1 MDDTITSLLIIGAL
15 FVPICLVAMGLVIA
29 LVFLIRRN
37 AKQAGGFKT
46 RWAAIAQTHGLT
58 FNPGTTLE
66 DPSLSGTIDG
76 LTVTLTLTRYQMGG
90 NGMSYAYTT
99 AWVPVA
105 TTGEFLITDRK
116 RSHHVGGVAGAE
128 VAISDP
134 GLAAT
139 HLARGNPELLAGL
152 LTPDMLARLSQNAI
166 THVRLAQNRLRVQ
179 RPGHQS
185 GEDECLALMRLAADL
200 AHRL

>member
-15 FVPICLVAMGLVIA
+15 FIPVCLAAIGLVIA
-29 LVFLIRRN
+29 FVLLIRRN
-37 AKQAGGFKT
+37 TKQAGGLKT

-58 FNPGTTLE
+58 FNPGTTLA

-76 LTVTLTLTRYQMGG
+76 LTVTLTPTRYQMGG
-90 NGMSYAYTT
+90 SGMNYSYTT

-105 TTGEFLITDRK
+105 AAGELLIADRK

-128 VAISDP
+128 VAIPEP
-134 GLAAT
+134 GLAVT
-139 HLARGNPELLAGL
+139 HLARGNPDLLAGL
-152 LTPDMLARLSQNAI
+152 LTPELMARLSQNAI
-166 THVRLAQNRLRVQ
+166 THVRLAENRLRVQ

-185 GEDECLALMRLAADL
+185 GEGPCLDLMRLAADL
-200 AHRL
+200 AQRL